1 MFFAKTPQK
10 TQIFSRKMDL
20 VQFVLT
26 CELTLWSCLL
36 VISVLAKEGVVVK
49 VVIPIF
55 LICFS
60 IVQILELEVW
70 KKGHD
75 PA

>member
-55 LICFS
+55 
-60 IVQILELEVW
+60 
-70 KKGHD
+70 
-75 PA
+75 